1 MRTFFYRL
9 WQWTWGLPQTLAGGV
24 LFLIYRRSPHLR
36 CRGAVVTCWDRP
48 SGLSLGMFL
57 FVPVDHSRSFLSHEY
72 GHTIQSLILGP
83 LYLPLV
89 GLPSVLWGFHPY
101 FIRKRREKHIPY
113 YSVYPEKWATR
124 LGTRFTGDPP
134 IG

>member
-9 WQWTWGLPQTLAGGV
+9 WQWTWGLPQTLTG
-24 LFLIYRRSPHLR
+24 LIVYIVNIRRPHFTYH
-36 CRGAVVTCWDRP
+36 GAVVTHWARP
-48 SGLSLGMFL
+48 SGLSLGMFT
-57 FVPVDHSRSFLSHEY
+57 FVPTLEVPWFSVHEY

-89 GLPSVLWGFHPY
+89 GVPSVLWGCLPY
-101 FIRKRREKHIPY
+101 CKKKWSRGGVPY
-113 YSVYPEKWATR
+113 DSVYPEKWATR

-134 IG
+134 IE